1 MKTDE
6 MLSAFAGIDDG
17 IVRAA
22 DDTES
27 IRREFRRAKKRKTEL
42 AVLACV
48 CLVAVTVTAFAVW
61 NTRIGRAKTAASGS
75 GALIAE
81 IATETGTV
89 PAAASETAMAD
100 GTIDPAAPVPA
111 EGATAVTP
119 AETVPQGMTET
130 AVGYTQ
136 GYSPDEP
143 KTATVSRPAA
153 TAGAQAPETATSV
166 PATMTVPARVTVPAT
181 EAGPEYE
188 DGYSG
193 KRNVSS
199 GSGGACI
206 PVIPQN
212 TGVVETGDRITDADA
227 AEYFRNDRSV
237 INALSAS
244 GVSVDNAVISAKG
257 YSHVCYTGA
266 ENEHPEVRQNFRDYL
281 VWSNGRLVSIITL
294 YKENGKIYA
303 TPAFG
308 AAWFDDY
315 NDFLNAHK
323 GQQLLYVYAGSAELI
338 FTPDGSAYSTLGYTN
353 LNDYTGGRTDL
364 YQLFYH
370 PDAVYA
376 P

>member
-1 MKTDE
+1 MNGTDI
-6 MLSAFAGIDDG
+6 LSAFADINE
-17 IVRAA
+17 A
-22 DDTES
+22 DVTSALDNEN
-27 IRREFRRAKKRKTEL
+27 IRREFRRAKKRKIEL
-42 AVLACV
+42 TVSACL
-48 CLVAVTVTAFAVW
+48 CLVAVTVTAVAVW
-61 NTRIGRAKTAASGS
+61 NTRIGRAKTGAASG
-75 GALIAE
+75 AVIAE
-81 IATETGTV
+81 VAPEPGTE
-89 PAAASETAMAD
+89 PAAAGETVMAG
-100 GTIDPAAPVPA
+100 GTVTPAAPVPA

-119 AETVPQGMTET
+119 AETVPQGMAET
-130 AVGYTQ
+130 TVAYTQ

-143 KTATVSRPAA
+143 KTATVTRPAA
-153 TAGAQAPETATSV
+153 SERAQVAETATSV
-166 PATMTVPARVTVPAT
+166 PATVNIPARVTVPAT
-181 EAGPEYE
+181 AADPEYE
-188 DGYSG
+188 DGYAG
-193 KRNVSS
+193 LPNVASA
-199 GSGGACI
+199 SGGINI

-212 TGVVETGDRITDADA
+212 TGVIETGERISDAEA

-237 INALSAS
+237 LNSLSAS
-244 GVSVDNAVISAKG
+244 GVPVDNAVISSKG

-281 VWSNGRLVSIITL
+281 VYSEGRLVSIITL

-323 GQQLLYVYAGSAELI
+323 GQRLLYVYAGGTELI
-338 FTPDGSAYSTLGYTN
+338 FTPDGKAYSTLGYTN

-370 PDAVYA
+370 PDAVFV